1 MAEDTKSPEEQ
12 IAADLLAKPA
22 EFDARAHLR
31 GASHAKATVTVY
43 TDGQSAYELDQLQ
56 KAILD
61 AEAEVQVHAYNDGG
75 ITEGEGHADAV
86 AKVEDLKGQEAG
98 LVERLITSKQVFHL
112 RGVPTKVLKLIDRKA
127 RKEIRPP
134 ARKNFENGPDGEEAY
149 ELEAF
154 ERNIDRNDLVNFL
167 HVAAAITK
175 VEDFHGNVD
184 EKAWTVDDVAELQGN
199 LYDSEWYKILK
210 QANTLTNGQHLFT
223 SAVERDADFLS
234 KR

>member
-1 MAEDTKSPEEQ
+1 MSELSPEEK
-12 IAADLLAKPA
+12 IAEDLLAKPA

-31 GASHAKATVTVY
+31 GASHAKATVTVF

-86 AKVEDLKGQEAG
+86 ARVEELKAQEAE

-112 RGVPTKVLKLIDRKA
+112 RGVPVKLLKVLDKKA
-127 RKEIRPP
+127 RHQIKPP
-134 ARKNFENGPDGEEAY
+134 ARKNFAADQDGEDAY

-154 ERNIDRNDLVNFL
+154 ERNVARNDLVNFMT
-167 HVAAAITK
+167 VAASIVK
-175 VEDFHGNVD
+175 VEDFHGNAD
-184 EKAWTVDDVAELQGN
+184 EKPWSVEDVEDLQGN

-210 QANTLTNGQHLFT
+210 KVNELTAGQHLFA